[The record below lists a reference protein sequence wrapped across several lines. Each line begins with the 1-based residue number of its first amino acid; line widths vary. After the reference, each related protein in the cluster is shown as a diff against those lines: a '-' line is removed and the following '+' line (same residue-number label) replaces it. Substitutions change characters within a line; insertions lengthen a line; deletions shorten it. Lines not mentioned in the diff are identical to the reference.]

1 MLGSTPSEG
10 AHKAFS
16 GAHYCPD
23 SATGLAD
30 LGCLTQALRSA
41 LADQKDSRAA
51 AVCLEAFFVYEDPS
65 QRKNLAIGAVAEVC
79 GLCVQALGRDGGGA
93 EVRCPPRP
101 RDAARP
107 FRSPGQAF
115 PGRLGAGWAGRFPGR
130 VGRIYVEARRLSTT
144 HSRGARRPPLPS
156 LQLTLRALQV
166 LRMLTQ
172 LCTLC
177 DKAAPEV
184 CRPPR
189 AVPPVAARPPNSRPH
204 SRSPT
209 ATRAH
214 APSGSHPTHRPFPST
229 HVCRTA
235 SCWRC
240 PA

>member
-93 EVRCPPRP
+93 EVRCPPGPGTQRGRSAAQGRP
-101 RDAARP
+101 SRDALGLAGPVVFPVASAVSTSWLGGYPPHTPEVPAARP
-107 FRSPGQAF
+107 SP
-115 PGRLGAGWAGRFPGR
+115 PC
-130 VGRIYVEARRLSTT
+130 S
-144 HSRGARRPPLPS
+144 
-156 LQLTLRALQV
+156 
-166 LRMLTQ
+166 
-172 LCTLC
+172 
-177 DKAAPEV
+177 
-184 CRPPR
+184 
-189 AVPPVAARPPNSRPH
+189 
-204 SRSPT
+204 
-209 ATRAH
+209 
-214 APSGSHPTHRPFPST
+214 
-229 HVCRTA
+229 
-235 SCWRC
+235 
-240 PA
+240 